1 MTRFA
6 TSSLEDFVEPKHP
19 ARTTSDVIDSTD
31 NSPVTNRYKGV
42 DLDNSEGYAIELRGI
57 VKQFP
62 GVVANDGID
71 LMVRRGEIHC
81 LLGENGAGKTTLM
94 RILYG
99 LYRPDEGEIILNGQQ
114 VQMTSPRAALNHHV
128 GMVHQHFRLVPTL
141 SVEENIVL
149 GLDEGT
155 GPFLNFRKTREKI
168 SAITNEY
175 GLSVDPQAKV
185 WQLTVGQQQRV
196 EILKALYR
204 EVDILIMDEPTSV
217 LTPQEVDQLF
227 NTLRTL
233 VDDGLT
239 IIFITHKLD
248 EVMQVSNRVTVLR
261 KGKVVATLLTAE
273 TDKPALARQMV
284 GREVV
289 FRLEKS
295 PLERREKILEMNDL
309 HALNDRG
316 LPALRGL
323 SFDLFGGEILG
334 VAGVSGNGQYELA
347 EVLTGLRK
355 STKGRVFLAKKE
367 ITNCSAREIT
377 DLNVAHIPAERIKM
391 GIVPA
396 LSICEN
402 LILKK
407 YRRSPFSYRGFLD
420 NKEIEENARRAMSD
434 YQIAAPSCET
444 PAKLLSGGNIQKVIL
459 ARELSENPSLI
470 VAVHPTYGLDIGA
483 TEQVRQVLLVQR
495 ERGAATL
502 LISEDLEEIMTL
514 SDRILVLFNG
524 EVMGILDAESADIEE
539 IGLMMAGTRHKGEEL

>member
-1 MTRFA
+1 M
-6 TSSLEDFVEPKHP
+6 
-19 ARTTSDVIDSTD
+19 
-31 NSPVTNRYKGV
+31 
-42 DLDNSEGYAIELRGI
+42 DNSEGYAIELRGI
-57 VKQFP
+57 VKRFP
-62 GVVANDGID
+62 DVIANNGID
-71 LMVRRGEIHC
+71 LKVRRGEIHC

-94 RILYG
+94 RVLYG
-99 LYRPDEGEIILNGQQ
+99 LYHPEEGEIILNGQP
-114 VQMTSPRAALNHHV
+114 VQMNSPRAALNHHI
-128 GMVHQHFRLVPTL
+128 GMIHQHFRLVSTL

-155 GPFLNFRKTREKI
+155 GPFMNFRKARAKI
-168 SAITNEY
+168 SAIANEY
-175 GLSVDPQAKV
+175 GLSVDPQTKI
-185 WQLTVGQQQRV
+185 WQLAVGQQQRV

-227 NTLRTL
+227 TTLRTL

-261 KGKVVATLLTAE
+261 KGKVVATLLTNE
-273 TDKPALARQMV
+273 TDKPTLARLMV

-295 PLERREKILEMNDL
+295 PKELKEKLLDVNDL

-316 LPALRGL
+316 LPALRGV

-355 STKGRVFLAKKE
+355 LIKGNVFLAKKE
-367 ITNCSAREIT
+367 VTNYSARKMNN
-377 DLNVAHIPAERIKM
+377 LNVAHIPAERIRM
-391 GIVPA
+391 GIVPT
-396 LSICEN
+396 LSIREN
-402 LILKK
+402 LVLKK
-407 YRRSPFSYRGFLD
+407 YRYSPFSHGEFL
-420 NKEIEENARRAMSD
+420 NYKEIEENAHRAMSD

-444 PAKLLSGGNIQKVIL
+444 PVKLLSGGNIQKVVL

-483 TEQVRQVLLVQR
+483 TEQVRQILLAQR

-502 LISEDLEEIMTL
+502 LISEDLEEIMTM

-524 EVMGILDAESADIEE
+524 EVMGILEAESADIEK
-539 IGLMMAGTRHKGEEL
+539 IGLMMAGTRHKGEKL

>member
-1 MTRFA
+1 LLPL
-6 TSSLEDFVEPKHP
+6 SLEDSVEPKHP
-19 ARTTSDVIDSTD
+19 ARITSDVIDSTN
-31 NSPVTNRYKGV
+31 NSPVTSRHEGV
-42 DLDNSEGYAIELRGI
+42 ALDNSEGYAIELRGI
-57 VKQFP
+57 VKRFP

-71 LMVRRGEIHC
+71 LKVRRGEIHC

-94 RILYG
+94 RVLYG
-99 LYRPDEGEIILNGQQ
+99 LYRPDEGEIILNGQP
-114 VQMTSPRAALNHHV
+114 VRMTSPRAALNHHV

-155 GPFLNFRKTREKI
+155 GPFMNFRKTREKI
-168 SAITNEY
+168 SVIANEY
-175 GLSVDPQAKV
+175 GLSVEPQTKV

-227 NTLRTL
+227 TTLRTL

-248 EVMQVSNRVTVLR
+248 EVMQVSDRVTVLR
-261 KGKVVATLLTAE
+261 KGKVVATLPTAE
-273 TDKPALARQMV
+273 TDKPALARLMV

-289 FRLEKS
+289 FRLKKN
-295 PLERREKILEMNDL
+295 PIKQREKILEMNDL

-316 LPALRGL
+316 LPALRGV

-355 STKGRVFLAKKE
+355 STMGKIFLAKKE
-367 ITNCSAREIT
+367 VTNCSAREMNN
-377 DLNVAHIPAERIKM
+377 LNVAHIPAERIRM

-396 LSICEN
+396 LSIREN

-407 YRRSPFSYRGFLD
+407 YRRPPFSHREFLD
-420 NKEIEENARRAMSD
+420 NEEIEKNAHRAMSD
-434 YQIAAPSCET
+434 YQITAPSCET
-444 PAKLLSGGNIQKVIL
+444 PAKLLSGGNIQKVVL
-459 ARELSENPSLI
+459 ARELSEDPSLI

-483 TEQVRQVLLVQR
+483 TEQVRQVLLAQR

-524 EVMGILDAESADIEE
+524 EVMGILEAESADIEA
-539 IGLMMAGTRHKGEEL
+539 IGLMMAGTRYKGEEL

>member
-1 MTRFA
+1 M
-6 TSSLEDFVEPKHP
+6 
-19 ARTTSDVIDSTD
+19 
-31 NSPVTNRYKGV
+31 
-42 DLDNSEGYAIELRGI
+42 DNSEGYAIELRGI
-57 VKQFP
+57 VKRFP
-62 GVVANDGID
+62 GVAANDGID
-71 LMVRRGEIHC
+71 LKVRRGEIHC

-94 RILYG
+94 RVLYG
-99 LYRPDEGEIILNGQQ
+99 LYRPDEGEIILNGQP
-114 VQMTSPRAALNHHV
+114 VQMTSPRAALNHRV

-149 GLDEGT
+149 GLNEGS
-155 GPFLNFRKTREKI
+155 GPFVNFRKTREKI
-168 SAITNEY
+168 SAIANQY
-175 GLSVDPQAKV
+175 GLSVDLQTKV

-204 EVDILIMDEPTSV
+204 KVNILIMDEPTSV

-227 NTLRTL
+227 STLRTL

-248 EVMQVSNRVTVLR
+248 EVIKVSDRVTVLR
-261 KGKVVATLLTAE
+261 RGKVVETLLTTE
-273 TDKPALARQMV
+273 TDKPSLARLMV

-295 PLERREKILEMNDL
+295 PLEQREKLLEVNDL
-309 HALNDRG
+309 QVLNDRG
-316 LPALRGL
+316 LPALRGV
-323 SFDLFGGEILG
+323 SFDLSGGEILG

-355 STKGRVFLAKKE
+355 STKGRVFLAEKE
-367 ITNCSAREIT
+367 VTNCSARKMNN
-377 DLNVAHIPAERIKM
+377 LKVAHIPAERIKM

-396 LSICEN
+396 LSIREN

-407 YRRSPFSYRGFLD
+407 YRYFPFSHRELLN
-420 NKEIEENARRAMSD
+420 NKEIEENAHRAMSD

-444 PAKLLSGGNIQKVIL
+444 PVKLLSGGNIQKVVL

-483 TEQVRQVLLVQR
+483 TEQVRQVLLAQR

-524 EVMGILDAESADIEE
+524 EVMGILDAESAAIEE
-539 IGLMMAGTRHKGEEL
+539 IGLMMAGTRQQGEEL

>member
-1 MTRFA
+1 M
-6 TSSLEDFVEPKHP
+6 
-19 ARTTSDVIDSTD
+19 
-31 NSPVTNRYKGV
+31 
-42 DLDNSEGYAIELRGI
+42 DNSEGYAIELRGI
-57 VKQFP
+57 VKRFP
-62 GVVANDGID
+62 GVIANNGID
-71 LMVRRGEIHC
+71 LKVRRGEIHC

-94 RILYG
+94 RVLYG
-99 LYRPDEGEIILNGQQ
+99 LYHPEEGEIILNGQP
-114 VQMTSPRAALNHHV
+114 VQMNSPRAALNHHI
-128 GMVHQHFRLVPTL
+128 GMIHQHFRLVSTL

-155 GPFLNFRKTREKI
+155 GPFMNFRKARAKI
-168 SAITNEY
+168 SAIANEY
-175 GLSVDPQAKV
+175 GLSVDPQTKI

-227 NTLRTL
+227 TTLRTL

-261 KGKVVATLLTAE
+261 KGKVVSTLLTNE
-273 TDKPALARQMV
+273 TDKPTLARLMV

-295 PLERREKILEMNDL
+295 PKELKEKLLDVNDL

-316 LPALRGL
+316 LPALRGV

-355 STKGRVFLAKKE
+355 ATKGKVLLAKKE
-367 ITNCSAREIT
+367 VTNCSAREMNN
-377 DLNVAHIPAERIKM
+377 LNVAHIPAERIRM

-396 LSICEN
+396 MSIREN

-407 YRRSPFSYRGFLD
+407 YRYSPFSHGEFL
-420 NKEIEENARRAMSD
+420 NYKEIEENARRAMSD

-444 PAKLLSGGNIQKVIL
+444 PAKLLSGGNVQKVVL
-459 ARELSENPSLI
+459 ARELSENPCLI

-483 TEQVRQVLLVQR
+483 TEQVRQILLAQR

-502 LISEDLEEIMTL
+502 LISEDLEEIMTM

-524 EVMGILDAESADIEE
+524 EVMGILEAESADIEE
-539 IGLMMAGTRHKGEEL
+539 IGLMMAGTRHKGEKL

>member
-1 MTRFA
+1 
-6 TSSLEDFVEPKHP
+6 
-19 ARTTSDVIDSTD
+19 
-31 NSPVTNRYKGV
+31 
-42 DLDNSEGYAIELRGI
+42 LDNSEGYAIELRRI
-57 VKQFP
+57 VKRFP

-71 LMVRRGEIHC
+71 LKVHRGEIHC

-94 RILYG
+94 RVLYG
-99 LYRPDEGEIILNGQQ
+99 LYRPDEGEIILNGQP
-114 VQMTSPRAALNHHV
+114 VQMTSPRAALNHHI

-168 SAITNEY
+168 SAIADEY

-185 WQLTVGQQQRV
+185 WQLAVGQQQRV
-196 EILKALYR
+196 EILKTLYR

-261 KGKVVATLLTAE
+261 QGKVVATLLTAE
-273 TDKPALARQMV
+273 TDKPTLARLMV

-295 PLERREKILEMNDL
+295 PMEQREKLLEVNDL

-316 LPALRGL
+316 LPALRGV

-334 VAGVSGNGQYELA
+334 VAGVSGNGQSELA

-355 STKGRVFLAKKE
+355 ATKGRVSLAKKE
-367 ITNCSAREIT
+367 VTNCSTREII
-377 DLNVAHIPAERIKM
+377 DLNVAHVPAERIRI

-396 LSICEN
+396 LSIREN
-402 LILKK
+402 LILKD
-407 YRRSPFSYRGFLD
+407 YRHPPFSRWAFLN
-420 NKEIEENARRAMSD
+420 NKKTEENAHRAMSD
-434 YQIAAPSCET
+434 YQIVAPSDET
-444 PAKLLSGGNIQKVIL
+444 PAMLLSGGNIQRVIL
-459 ARELSENPSLI
+459 ARELSKNPSLI
-470 VAVHPTYGLDIGA
+470 VAAHPTYGLDVGA
-483 TEQVRQVLLVQR
+483 TEQVRQVLLAQR
-495 ERGAATL
+495 ERGVATL

-514 SDRILVLFNG
+514 SDRILVMFNG
-524 EVMGILDAESADIEE
+524 EVMGIIDAEGADIEE
-539 IGLMMAGTRHKGEEL
+539 IGLMMAGTRQKGEEL

>member
-1 MTRFA
+1 M
-6 TSSLEDFVEPKHP
+6 
-19 ARTTSDVIDSTD
+19 
-31 NSPVTNRYKGV
+31 
-42 DLDNSEGYAIELRGI
+42 DNSEGYAIELRGI
-57 VKQFP
+57 VKRFP

-71 LMVRRGEIHC
+71 LKVHHGEIHC

-94 RILYG
+94 RVLYG
-99 LYRPDEGEIILNGQQ
+99 LYRPDEGEIILNGQP

-155 GPFLNFRKTREKI
+155 GPFVNFRKTREKI
-168 SAITNEY
+168 SAIADEY
-175 GLSVDPQAKV
+175 GLSVDLQTKV
-185 WQLTVGQQQRV
+185 WQLAVGQQQRV

-227 NTLRTL
+227 TTLRTL

-248 EVMQVSNRVTVLR
+248 EVMQVSDRVTVLR
-261 KGKVVATLLTAE
+261 QGKVVATLPTAE
-273 TDKPALARQMV
+273 TDKPTLARLMV

-295 PLERREKILEMNDL
+295 PMERSEKLLEVNDL
-309 HALNDRG
+309 HALNNRG
-316 LPALRGL
+316 IPALRGV

-334 VAGVSGNGQYELA
+334 VAGVSGNGQSELA

-355 STKGRVFLAKKE
+355 VTKGRVFLAKKE
-367 ITNCSAREIT
+367 VTNCSAREIT
-377 DLNVAHIPAERIKM
+377 DLNVAHIPAERIRI

-396 LSICEN
+396 LSIREN
-402 LILKK
+402 LILKD
-407 YRRSPFSYRGFLD
+407 YRHPPFSHWEFLN
-420 NKEIEENARRAMSD
+420 NKKAEENANRAMSD
-434 YQIAAPSCET
+434 YQIVAPNDET
-444 PAKLLSGGNIQKVIL
+444 PAMLLSGGNIQRVIL
-459 ARELSENPSLI
+459 ARELSKNPSLI
-470 VAVHPTYGLDIGA
+470 VAAHPTYGLDVGA
-483 TEQVRQVLLVQR
+483 TEQIRQILLAQR
-495 ERGAATL
+495 GRGVATL

-514 SDRILVLFNG
+514 SDRIMVLFNG
-524 EVMGILDAESADIEE
+524 EVMGIIDADGADIEE
-539 IGLMMAGTRHKGEEL
+539 IGLMMAGTRRKGEEL

>member
-1 MTRFA
+1 M
-6 TSSLEDFVEPKHP
+6 
-19 ARTTSDVIDSTD
+19 
-31 NSPVTNRYKGV
+31 
-42 DLDNSEGYAIELRGI
+42 DNSEGYAIELHGI
-57 VKQFP
+57 VKRFP
-62 GVVANDGID
+62 GVIANDGID
-71 LMVRRGEIHC
+71 LKVNRGEIHC

-94 RILYG
+94 RVLYG
-99 LYRPDEGEIILNGQQ
+99 LYRPEEGEIILNGQP
-114 VQMTSPRAALNHHV
+114 VQMTSPRAALNHHI
-128 GMVHQHFRLVPTL
+128 GMIHQHFRLVPTL

-149 GLDEGT
+149 GLNEGT
-155 GPFLNFRKTREKI
+155 GPFMNFRKARAKI
-168 SAITNEY
+168 SAIANEY
-175 GLSVDPQAKV
+175 GLFVDPQTKI

-227 NTLRTL
+227 TTLRTL

-248 EVMQVSNRVTVLR
+248 EVMQVSDRVTVLR
-261 KGKVVATLLTAE
+261 KGKVVSTLLTNE
-273 TDKPALARQMV
+273 TDKPTLARLMV

-289 FRLEKS
+289 FRLKKNPIELKEK
-295 PLERREKILEMNDL
+295 LLDVNDL

-316 LPALRGL
+316 LPALRGV
-323 SFDLFGGEILG
+323 SFDIFGGEILG

-355 STKGRVFLAKKE
+355 SIKGKVFLAEKE
-367 ITNCSAREIT
+367 VTNCSAREMNN
-377 DLNVAHIPAERIKM
+377 LNVAHIPAERIRM
-391 GIVPA
+391 GVVPA
-396 LSICEN
+396 LSIREN

-407 YRRSPFSYRGFLD
+407 YRYPPFSHGEFL
-420 NKEIEENARRAMSD
+420 NYKEIEENAHRAMSD
-434 YQIAAPSCET
+434 YQIAAPNCET
-444 PAKLLSGGNIQKVIL
+444 PVKLLSGGNIQKVVL

-483 TEQVRQVLLVQR
+483 TEQVRQILLAQR

-514 SDRILVLFNG
+514 SDRILLIFNG
-524 EVMGILDAESADIEE
+524 EVMGILEAESADIEE
-539 IGLMMAGTRHKGEEL
+539 IGLMMAGTRHKGEKL

>member
-1 MTRFA
+1 M
-6 TSSLEDFVEPKHP
+6 E
-19 ARTTSDVIDSTD
+19 
-31 NSPVTNRYKGV
+31 NSGTYT
-42 DLDNSEGYAIELRGI
+42 IELRGI
-57 VKQFP
+57 VKRFP
-62 GVVANDGID
+62 GVIANNGIN
-71 LMVRRGEIHC
+71 LKIHRGEIHC

-99 LYRPDEGEIILNGQQ
+99 LYQPDGGEIILNGQSIKI
-114 VQMTSPRAALNHHV
+114 TSPRAAINHHI

-149 GLDEGT
+149 GLNEGS
-155 GPFLNFRKTREKI
+155 GPFINFRKSREKI
-168 SAITNEY
+168 STIADRY
-175 GLSVDPQAKV
+175 GLPIDPQTKV

-196 EILKALYR
+196 EIIKALYR

-227 NTLRTL
+227 TTLRTL
-233 VDDGLT
+233 VDNGLT

-248 EVMQVSNRVTVLR
+248 EVMQVSDRVTVLR
-261 KGKVVATLLTAE
+261 KGKVISTLSTSD
-273 TDKPALARQMV
+273 TDKPALARLMV

-295 PLERREKILEMNDL
+295 PVKRKGKLLDVSNL
-309 HALNDRG
+309 HTLNDRG
-316 LPALRGL
+316 LPALCGV
-323 SFDLFGGEILG
+323 SFEVFGGEILG
-334 VAGVSGNGQYELA
+334 VAGVSGNGQHELA

-355 STKGRVFLAKKE
+355 LTRGKMFLSKKDV
-367 ITNCSAREIT
+367 TNCSARKMY
-377 DLNVAHIPAERIKM
+377 DCNVAHIPAERIKM

-396 LSICEN
+396 LSIREN

-407 YRRSPFSYRGFLD
+407 YRHSPFSRREFLERQ
-420 NKEIEENARRAMSD
+420 KIEQNAHDAISD
-434 YQIAAPSCET
+434 YQIAAPNCET
-444 PAKLLSGGNIQKVIL
+444 AAKLLSGGNIQKVVL

-483 TEQVRQVLLVQR
+483 TEQVRQILLAQR

-502 LISEDLEEIMTL
+502 LISEDLEEIITM

-524 EVMGILDAESADIEE
+524 EVMGILDAENADIEE
-539 IGLMMAGTRHKGEEL
+539 IGLMMAGTRYKGEEQ